1 MQYVRISHLLNSYSK
16 EIRAQHIT
24 RETTNC
30 CCCYI
35 VSWVSHVVSSPGLDL
50 IRYEVIGSCINLSM
64 NVHKKSVSV
73 IIRHKISSPS
83 YPPFCCMN
91 PCTCSSQ
98 RWSVFA
104 AACVCL
110 CPDLHALCGFLLST
124 FSQKGPSKF
133 DLFLKLTYSCSIF
146 ISILFHLPVFCPQE
160 KEEADTK
167 LVLRMIIYLLQ

>member
-35 VSWVSHVVSSPGLDL
+35 VSLVSHVVSSPGLDL

-98 RWSVFA
+98 RWSMCVFVSWPACFVWFSFKHILSEGAFQVWSFSQTDLFMLHLHLNPFPFTRLLPTGERRGRHQVSAANDNIFA
-104 AACVCL
+104 AV
-110 CPDLHALCGFLLST
+110 AL
-124 FSQKGPSKF
+124 
-133 DLFLKLTYSCSIF
+133 
-146 ISILFHLPVFCPQE
+146 
-160 KEEADTK
+160 
-167 LVLRMIIYLLQ
+167 